1 MKANGT
7 ERFSDIVLPI
17 FAGCFRVLYSVE
29 NLVPDSSLASLSTCF
44 SGEPLVFSFSLLL
57 LAFVKM
63 FQATDLILFMSTFL
77 AVLAYPICRAA
88 LSTNL
93 GAATRLSAA

>member
-1 MKANGT
+1 MFQDFLPMKANGT

-44 SGEPLVFSFSLLL
+44 SGEPLVFSFS
-57 LAFVKM
+57 
-63 FQATDLILFMSTFL
+63 
-77 AVLAYPICRAA
+77 
-88 LSTNL
+88 
-93 GAATRLSAA
+93 